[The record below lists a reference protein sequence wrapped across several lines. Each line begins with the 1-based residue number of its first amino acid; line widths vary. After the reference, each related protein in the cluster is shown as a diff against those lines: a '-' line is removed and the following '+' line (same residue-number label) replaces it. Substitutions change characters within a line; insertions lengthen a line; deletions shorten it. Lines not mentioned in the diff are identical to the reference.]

1 MARKQK
7 KYHYIYKTTCNV
19 NGKYYIGMHSTDNL
33 EDGYMGSGKRLWNS
47 INYHGKETHVKEI
60 LEYCKSREELVNL
73 EKKIVN
79 EQLINEELC
88 MNLKLGG
95 DGGWHE
101 NAKKTHQLKL
111 TEDIIYKQNYSKKI
125 SEANKNQYVSGRR
138 ERNYFYDWSGKKHSE
153 ETKNKMSDLRK
164 GTGTGEK
171 NSVYGRKWINKEGEK
186 PKMVKKEEIEV
197 YLNNN
202 WKLGKTLK

>member
-101 NAKKTHQLKL
+101 NAKKTHHLKL

>member
-47 INYHGKETHVKEI
+47 INYHGKENHVKEI
-60 LEYCKSREELVNL
+60 LEYCKSRKELVNL

-101 NAKKTHQLKL
+101 NAKKAHHLKL
-111 TEDIIYKQNYSKKI
+111 AEDLIYRQNYSKKM
-125 SEANKNQYVSGRR
+125 SEANKNQYVNGKR
-138 ERNYFYDWSGKKHSE
+138 EKNYFYDWSGNKHSE

-164 GTGTGEK
+164 GTGIGEK
-171 NSVYGRKWINKEGEK
+171 NSVYGRKWMYKKDES
-186 PKMVKKEEIEV
+186 PKMIKKEEIDNH
-197 YLNNN
+197 LKNG
-202 WKLGKTLK
+202 WLFGKK

>member
-1 MARKQK
+1 
-7 KYHYIYKTTCNV
+7 
-19 NGKYYIGMHSTDNL
+19 
-33 EDGYMGSGKRLWNS
+33 
-47 INYHGKETHVKEI
+47 
-60 LEYCKSREELVNL
+60 
-73 EKKIVN
+73 
-79 EQLINEELC
+79 

-101 NAKKTHQLKL
+101 NAKKTHHLKL
-111 TEDIIYKQNYSKKI
+111 TEDLIYRQNYSKKI
-125 SEANKNQYVSGRR
+125 SESNKNQYVGGRR

-164 GTGTGEK
+164 GTGIGEK

-202 WKLGKTLK
+202 WKLGKTPK